1 MRTVPVTLLA
11 DRNYLLE
18 LVAEDVRAVV
28 AENIKATRK
37 HERDR
42 ISRIRNRDAA
52 IEEAIRKVARAS
64 ARVDA
69 AHNTRDERPSL
80 HALMAAASGLRRAL
94 EASKKGI

>member
-1 MRTVPVTLLA
+1 MTQLMLTLSA
-11 DRNYLLE
+11 DREMLLE
-18 LVAEDVRAVV
+18 LLQPEIDCIVGAAVAA
-28 AENIKATRK
+28 ARK
-37 HERDR
+37 QCW
-42 ISRIRNRDAA
+42 
-52 IEEAIRKVARAS
+52 EEAKRRLHRGPVMHQAIQNVARAS